1 MSEWVE
7 WHAGYAE
14 GQPLAMRLRAVQ
26 DLIRQ
31 ALDHSPPGPIRV
43 ISMCA
48 GDGRDLLGVLPDHAR
63 LADVRARLVELDP
76 ELADRARAHARD
88 VSPAIDVVNG
98 DASNTSAYAG
108 AVPADIA
115 LVCGVFGNITDDDI
129 RRTVE
134 HLRTLCA
141 PDATVIWT
149 RGAFA
154 PDLTPSIRAR
164 FTDAG
169 FAELAFVAIPDTT
182 SRVGANRL
190 VSPPRP
196 FEPDVRLFTFLPREQ
211 RPSRHASR
219 PPA

>member
-26 DLIRQ
+26 AMIRE
-31 ALDHSPPGPIRV
+31 ALDRSPPGPIRV

-48 GDGRDLLGVLPDHAR
+48 GDGRDLLGTLTDHAR
-63 LADVRARLVELDP
+63 RTDVHARLVELDP
-76 ELADRARAHARD
+76 ELAERARASARD
-88 VSPAIDVVNG
+88 VPAAIDVVNG

-108 AVPADIA
+108 AVPADIV
-115 LVCGVFGNITDDDI
+115 LVCGVFGNITDEDVH
-129 RRTVE
+129 RTVE
-134 HLRTLCA
+134 HLAELCA

-154 PDLTPSIRAR
+154 PDLTPAIRAW

-169 FAELAFVAIPDTT
+169 FAELAFVAIPGATA
-182 SRVGANRL
+182 RVGADRL
-190 VSPPRP
+190 VVPPRP
-196 FEPDVRLFTFLPREQ
+196 YEPDVRLFTFLARER
-211 RPSRHASR
+211 RPSRR
-219 PPA
+219 G

>member
-26 DLIRQ
+26 AMIRQ
-31 ALDHSPPGPIRV
+31 ALDRSPPGPIRV

-48 GDGRDLLGVLPDHAR
+48 GDGRDLLGMLADHAR
-63 LADVRARLVELDP
+63 RTDVQRASSSSTPSSRNEPARARVTCP
-76 ELADRARAHARD
+76 A
-88 VSPAIDVVNG
+88 AIDVVNG

-108 AVPADIA
+108 AVPADIV
-115 LVCGVFGNITDDDI
+115 LVCGVFGNITDDDVH
-129 RRTVE
+129 RTVE
-134 HLRTLCA
+134 HLAELCA

-154 PDLTPSIRAR
+154 PDLTPTIRAW

-169 FAELAFVAIPDTT
+169 FAELAFVAIPDATA
-182 SRVGANRL
+182 RVGADRL
-190 VSPPRP
+190 VVPPRP
-196 FEPDVRLFTFLPREQ
+196 YEPDVRLFTFLARER
-211 RPSRHASR
+211 RPSRR
-219 PPA
+219 G

>member
-14 GQPLAMRLRAVQ
+14 GTPLTMRLHAVQ
-26 DLIRQ
+26 HFIRQ
-31 ALDHSPPGPIRV
+31 ALDSSPPGPIRI

-63 LADVRARLVELDP
+63 LPDVRARLVELDP
-76 ELADRARAHARD
+76 ELAASARVRAREL
-88 VSPAIDVVNG
+88 SSTIDVVNA

-108 AVPADIA
+108 AVPADIV
-115 LVCGVFGNITDDDI
+115 LVCGVFGNITDDDVQN
-129 RRTVE
+129 TVE

-154 PDLTPSIRAR
+154 PDLTPTIREW
-164 FTDAG
+164 FIDAG
-169 FAELAFVAIPDTT
+169 FAELGFVAIPDATA
-182 SRVGANRL
+182 RVGADRL
-190 VSPPRP
+190 VSPPRA
-196 FEPDVRLFTFLPREQ
+196 FEPDVRLFTFVPRQE
-211 RPSRHASR
+211 RPSRQAAA
-219 PPA
+219 P